1 MSNGETFLVESL
13 SSEFTQTKYITG
25 NTSIY
30 FI

>member
-13 SSEFTQTKYITG
+13 SWKFTQTKYITG